1 MTPEEDILSRLLP
14 AAPDVSATAV
24 KRMPIGYPIPVR
36 EEGVPHSAAVIEDR
50 TARSRPISSASIGPT
65 HGEFGHTHQEHQLRD
80 IKLVSDASLATLDL
94 DDLLPLLLDR
104 VLDLLRSDTAAVLLY
119 DAAANQLVARAA
131 RGLEEEVRQGVR
143 IPFGTGFAGRIAA
156 ERRPVTLNRVDSTTV
171 ANPILW
177 EKGIR
182 SMLGVPLLAAGTL
195 IGVLHVGSYTPAAFD
210 VDDVM
215 LLELAADKLA
225 AAAQSGIA
233 AAERRAAG
241 VLQRGLLPT
250 RPLAHP
256 QIEFASRYV
265 PAERGDIGG
274 DWYDAFELPSGD
286 VWVMAGD
293 VVGHGL
299 QPAIIMGRLRS
310 TLRAYA
316 LLRMSPEDVLRAA
329 NRKLELFE
337 PGAMATVICG
347 VLTPPF
353 DEFRFCSAGHL
364 PPVLVHPGGDA
375 QLLQCPLSPPL
386 GVLAELEPSSRLSP
400 LENGSTLVLYT
411 DGLVERRGE
420 LITDGLER
428 LRSAVHDEAP
438 ERLCAQVMDT
448 MIGSYVPADD
458 VAVLALR
465 VRPRPKRSTAEAAE
479 TTPLLARSELFPC
492 EPASVGNARRFIA
505 ECVEQLGLRRLP
517 EVQLMVS
524 ELATNAVQHSEARFD
539 VTVERLS
546 DTAVRVEVRDFGS
559 GTPRLLDRG
568 VEANGGRGLQIV
580 DLLADSWGVVNRPGA
595 AGKSTWFVMAT
606 SPDTSSG

>member
-1 MTPEEDILSRLLP
+1 MKADEGSADRRGLDPP
-14 AAPDVSATAV
+14 AAPATVVSGL
-24 KRMPIGYPIPVR
+24 KDGYPIPVLD
-36 EEGVPHSAAVIEDR
+36 EGVPESAALSGSPLAGQR
-50 TARSRPISSASIGPT
+50 ASPQAATKGILGPSPE
-65 HGEFGHTHQEHQLRD
+65 GYQLRD
-80 IKLVSDASLATLDL
+80 IKLVSDVSLASLDL
-94 DDLLPLLLDR
+94 DEMLPLLLDR
-104 VLDLLRSDTAAVLLY
+104 VLDLLRCDTAAVLLH
-119 DAAANQLVARAA
+119 DAGSNQLVARAA

-143 IPFGTGFAGRIAA
+143 IPVGTGFAGRIAA
-156 ERRPVTLNRVDSTTV
+156 ERRPVILNRVDSTTV

-177 EKGIR
+177 DKGIR
-182 SMLGVPLLAAGTL
+182 SMLGVPLMAGGSL
-195 IGVLHVGSYTPAAFD
+195 IGVLHVGSYTGQAFD
-210 VDDVM
+210 DDDVM

-233 AAERRAAG
+233 ADERRAAG

-329 NRKLELFE
+329 NRKFQLFE

-353 DEFRFCSAGHL
+353 DEFRLCSAGHL
-364 PPVLVHPGGDA
+364 PPVLVHPGDEA
-375 QLLQCPLSPPL
+375 QLLTCPPSPPL
-386 GVLAELEPSSRLSP
+386 GVVTELEPSSMSWGLQD
-400 LENGSTLVLYT
+400 GSTLVLYT

-420 LITDGLER
+420 AITDGIER
-428 LRSAVHDEAP
+428 LRAAVHDETP
-438 ERLCAQVMDT
+438 ERLCAQLMDT
-448 MIGSYVPADD
+448 MIGRYVPADD

-465 VRPRPKRSTAEAAE
+465 VRPRSPRSQTETAEAA
-479 TTPLLARSELFPC
+479 PLLARSELFAC
-492 EPASVGNARRFIA
+492 EAASVRGARRFIA

-517 EVQLMVS
+517 DVQLMVS
-524 ELATNAVQHSEARFD
+524 ELATNAIQHSGGRFD

-559 GTPRLLDRG
+559 GSPRLLHRG
-568 VEANGGRGLQIV
+568 KGAEGGRGLHIV
-580 DLLADSWGVVNRPGA
+580 DLLSEAWGVASRPGA
-595 AGKSTWFVMAT
+595 IGKSTWFVVSAGPGT
-606 SPDTSSG
+606 TASN